1 MKDNAGK
8 NDCSDEKSA
17 ACTSEECAFCDG
29 ESTQTSD
36 VAEKCAHSTD
46 NASDIR
52 SGSFSRNC
60 ESGSSEWHPGFPKS
74 MVGIKWRL
82 IAYLLAFVFAIIFFL
97 WVFQILL
104 LDEFY
109 KAVKTEEIKRFSQTI
124 GHVEI
129 SDLPEYLESNAV
141 YEDMCVVVY
150 DTSLNKILESKT
162 DSFPLIKFMDKDFVS
177 KLYSDAVQNGGNF
190 LKTYNLGDI
199 SVDDPSDEGGELKEN
214 NTPQSRTA
222 SENFGISGGNIS
234 QGSSDYRYPDIHN
247 PQLVGAYRKYAEIQ
261 CLMYCSVQSRAS
273 GEKRFVITS
282 SVISPVDAI
291 KQTLNVQLGIII
303 VLLVFAA
310 LVMSVIISKKISK
323 PIIVLNSEAKNLPDG
338 NFTMPSK
345 EILYKEISELAQTLE
360 YAADEISK
368 VDSLRKELISNV
380 SHDLRTPLTLISG
393 YSEVMRDIPGEN
405 TAENLQ
411 IIIDETNR
419 LNRLVTDML
428 DISKLESGMSGAE
441 KEILSLTD
449 LVEAILYRYDKLV
462 ENGGYQIKFNFD
474 EEVYVNADDTKMSQV
489 VYNLVNNAINYC
501 GNDKLVVVNQKVIK
515 NGKKVK
521 LEVIDNGVG
530 IAPEKLPLI
539 WDRYYKADNTHKR
552 ASVGSGLGL
561 SIVKKVLELHGC
573 EYGVESELGKGSC
586 FWFVLDVCD
595 PKKDTNIKQK

>member
-1 MKDNAGK
+1 LKDNTEG
-8 NDCSDEKSA
+8 
-17 ACTSEECAFCDG
+17 TSE
-29 ESTQTSD
+29 
-36 VAEKCAHSTD
+36 V
-46 NASDIR
+46 R
-52 SGSFSRNC
+52 SGSFRRNC
-60 ESGSSEWHPGFPKS
+60 ENDSSEWRPGMPKS
-74 MVGIKWRL
+74 MMGIKLRL
-82 IAYLLAFVFAIIFFL
+82 IAYFLVFVFAIIFFL

-109 KAVKTEEIKRFSQTI
+109 KAVKTEEIKKFSQTI
-124 GHVEI
+124 RHVEI
-129 SDLPEYLESNAV
+129 ADLPEYLESSAA
-141 YEDMCVVVY
+141 YEDICVVVY
-150 DTSLNKILESKT
+150 DSSLNKILESKT
-162 DSFPLIKFMDKDFVS
+162 DSFPFIKLMDKDFVS
-177 KLYSDAVQNGGNF
+177 DLYSHTVLNGGHF
-190 LKTYNLGDI
+190 LRTYKLGDF
-199 SVDDPSDEGGELKEN
+199 SYDSPDDDITPEN
-214 NTPQSRTA
+214 YNAEAGRSLPDT
-222 SENFGISGGNIS
+222 SGKFSGN
-234 QGSSDYRYPDIHN
+234 GFAGASDYRYPDVHN

-261 CLMYCSVQSRAS
+261 SLIYCSVQNRAS
-273 GEKRFVITS
+273 GEKCFVITAS
-282 SVISPVDAI
+282 IISPVDAI
-291 KQTLNVQLGIII
+291 KRTLNVQLGIII

-310 LVMSVIISKKISK
+310 VVMSVVISKKISK

-338 NFTMPSK
+338 KFTMPSK
-345 EILYKEISELAQTLE
+345 EILYKEISELAQTLD

-368 VDSLRKELISNV
+368 VESLRKELISNV

-428 DISKLESGMSGAE
+428 DISKLESGMSEAE
-441 KEILSLTD
+441 KEVLSLTD
-449 LVEAILYRYDKLV
+449 LVESILYRYDKLV

-501 GNDKLVVVNQKVIK
+501 GDDKLVVVNQKVIK
-515 NGKKVK
+515 NGRKVK

-595 PKKDTNIKQK
+595 PEKDKNQKQK